1 MLLSKRNW
9 RLSDA
14 RLACGYSQA
23 ELADAVHASRET
35 IGRIET
41 LRATPS
47 VSLALAIAR
56 TVDATVEELFSNA
69 ELR

>member
-14 RLACGYSQA
+14 RLARGYSQA